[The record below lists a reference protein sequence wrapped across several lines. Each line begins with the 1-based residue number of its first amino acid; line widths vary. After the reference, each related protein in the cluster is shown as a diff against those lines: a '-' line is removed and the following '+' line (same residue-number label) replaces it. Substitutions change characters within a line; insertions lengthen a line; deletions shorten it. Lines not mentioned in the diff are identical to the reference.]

1 MAELVDVAPGVL
13 VHTSR
18 NESLNSVVLASIS
31 EAMLIDPGWEVDE
44 LDDIADQLD
53 ERGLN
58 VLSGFATHAHHDH
71 VLWHPAFGDA
81 PRLASEAT
89 VRLVDADRE
98 RLLKCAAAD
107 DPALDSRLDIAGLL

>member
-44 LDDIADQLD
+44 LDDIAAQLD
-53 ERGLN
+53 ERGLSA
-58 VLSGFATHAHHDH
+58 LSGFATHAHHDH
-71 VLWHPAFGDA
+71 VLWHPAFGDCLLYTSPS
-81 PRLASEAT
+81 PRD
-89 VRLVDADRE
+89 RL
-98 RLLKCAAAD
+98 
-107 DPALDSRLDIAGLL
+107 I